1 MVSILLHFKSQ
12 HSKWA
17 LPAFFVSR
25 GRKKTMDA
33 TVARIWELAAPV
45 AETRGMEIIEIELRR
60 EGSRGG
66 RVLRLYLDK
75 PGGPNMDE
83 LSRVSRELSE
93 LLDTHDVVEGAYTLE
108 VSSPGIN
115 RPLKRPEHFV
125 RFIGKTVRVRSRE
138 LIQGRRSFLGRLL
151 EVSNDKIVVNQDG
164 ARCEIPFSL
173 IEKSNYE
180 HDWSAEY
187 AAGSK

>member
-1 MVSILLHFKSQ
+1 
-12 HSKWA
+12 
-17 LPAFFVSR
+17 
-25 GRKKTMDA
+25 MDA
-33 TVARIWELAAPV
+33 TIARIWELAAPL
-45 AETRGMEIIEIELRR
+45 AQTQGLEIIDIELRP

-75 PGGPNMDE
+75 EGGPNMEE
-83 LSRVSRELSE
+83 LSQVSRELGA
-93 LLDTHDVVEGAYTLE
+93 LLDEHDIVEGAYTLE

-115 RPLKRPEHFV
+115 RPLKSPEQFK
-125 RFIGKTVRVRSRE
+125 RFIGKRVRVRTRE
-138 LIQGRRSFLGRLL
+138 LIQGRRSFLGPLL
-151 EVSNDKIVVNQDG
+151 DVSTDRIALNQDG
-164 ARCEIPFSL
+164 TRFEIPFAV

>member
-1 MVSILLHFKSQ
+1 
-12 HSKWA
+12 
-17 LPAFFVSR
+17 
-25 GRKKTMDA
+25 MDA
-33 TVARIWELAAPV
+33 TVARIWELAAPL
-45 AETRGMEIIEIELRR
+45 AQTQGLEIIDIELRP

-75 PGGPNMDE
+75 DGGPNMEE
-83 LSRVSRELSE
+83 LSQVSRELGA
-93 LLDTHDVVEGAYTLE
+93 LLDEHDIVEGAYTLE

-115 RPLKRPEHFV
+115 RPLKSPEHFK
-125 RFIGKTVRVRSRE
+125 RFIGKRVRVRTRE
-138 LIQGRRSFLGRLL
+138 LIQGRRSFLGPLL
-151 EVSNDKIVVNQDG
+151 DVSTDRITVNQDG
-164 ARCEIPFSL
+164 TRFEIPFAI

>member
-1 MVSILLHFKSQ
+1 
-12 HSKWA
+12 
-17 LPAFFVSR
+17 
-25 GRKKTMDA
+25 MDA
-33 TVARIWELAAPV
+33 TVARIWELAVPL
-45 AETRGMEIIEIELRR
+45 AETQGLEIVDIELRR

-75 PGGPNMDE
+75 EGGPNMDD
-83 LSRVSRELSE
+83 LSQVSRELSA
-93 LLDTHDVVEGAYTLE
+93 LLDTYDVVEGAYTLE

-115 RPLKRPEHFV
+115 RPLKLPEHFK
-125 RFIGKTVRVRSRE
+125 RFIGKRIRVRTRD
-138 LIQGRRSFLGRLL
+138 LVQGRRSFLGPLL
-151 EVSNDKIVVNQDG
+151 DVMSDQIVVNQDG
-164 ARCEIPFSL
+164 KVVEIPFAV